1 MNLRGGFLP
10 RQLHILLH
18 TMEKLLLGQIVFL
31 CYDNALFS
39 ATLNIQIIYVNYV
52 LLKVIFVKDVS
63 SQFPLT
69 EDNIY
74 LCLQK
79 YINQTNINVR

>member
-1 MNLRGGFLP
+1 MKKATLIIVTFLFSNE
-10 RQLHILLH
+10 I
-18 TMEKLLLGQIVFL
+18 IVFL